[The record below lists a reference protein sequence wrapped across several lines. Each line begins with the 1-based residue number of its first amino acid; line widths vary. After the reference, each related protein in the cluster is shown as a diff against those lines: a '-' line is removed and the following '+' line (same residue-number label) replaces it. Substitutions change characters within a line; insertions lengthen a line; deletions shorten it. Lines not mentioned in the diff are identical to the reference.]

1 MKAVIVG
8 FFIFVSSVAFSQN
21 KTWNSAVQ
29 SNWNNAA
36 NWLPAGV
43 PTAANTVIFNGGG
56 NCVLDVAPTVT
67 AIQMS
72 VTYTG
77 QIIMNGNTL
86 TISGAGV
93 NILTGGSFSGGGIAS
108 TLTFNSQT
116 AVPFAG
122 TDTDANVSVTGT
134 LTTANGEFSG
144 TASTTFGGPVNITA
158 HSILLNGSTYNG
170 TTTLTK
176 SSISPATN
184 SIGTGG
190 NWFRG
195 TTTIHNAMNA
205 TFRTASTTGDTF
217 DGALTL
223 ILDGTDPDCKLEL
236 AHGLGTTTQFNNNI
250 RVKTGGLGAANAG
263 LTSVSGGFIA
273 DNGWIMFGQP
283 AAPLASAV
291 GGLSTLA
298 TGFTIREEAGA
309 SVFDQERDLPGE
321 FLWGD
326 LVLNNFTQLG
336 NTTQSINLR
345 IPNLLPGDPSVT
357 ALRLIITNSTFN
369 GSINSFSASNLYI
382 SGSTFNGTT
391 NTFIKTVG
399 SGSDGV
405 DPPPSFLYTWD
416 GGNTFNNTTTIE
428 NRGQCTMV
436 LAGTTGDTFNGN
448 VTFTSN
454 QDQSA
459 FMIANLGT
467 TTFKGNITLGQNDIV
482 PSPPNIQFGYSGG
495 SVVFEGAAL
504 QTLSSTASIP
514 TFRSLTIKNANGI
527 TLSIPIVIT
536 NNLDFVTGIVN
547 GGGSNYVSFLDGA
560 TATNAKNSSFVDGI
574 VRKTGNDAFTF
585 PIGDNG
591 TFHPLGISAPSNAT
605 SEFSA
610 QYFLGDHGAGSTAD
624 GGMVKVSDCEFWLLN
639 RLVGTDNVSATL
651 YWNEPSS
658 FCHTDYI
665 TPGFEDQLRVARWS
679 GALWNNLG
687 QTNLQGAAA
696 DGTDG
701 NFATSGALPDAN
713 SHALTFG
720 SLVVQNMLPITL
732 LSFEVVATKEGAE
745 VLWQTATEND
755 NDFFTIERMQ
765 QSEFVAIAKVRGAGT
780 TNTPQ
785 NYKWADRKPLPG
797 LSYYRLKQTD
807 FNGTSTYSE
816 VVALNIE
823 RNGTPYPNPVKDIL
837 HLDGLTID
845 HDSKV
850 TVSDVTGH
858 IVINDYAGETLDVSS
873 LKPGIY
879 HVAVQSEGIIQWYS
893 IKKE

>member
-8 FFIFVSSVAFSQN
+8 FFLLVTEVCFAQ
-21 KTWNSAVQ
+21 TWISPVQ
-29 SNWNNAA
+29 SNWNNPA
-36 NWLPAGV
+36 NWLPAVV
-43 PTAANTVIFNGGG
+43 PGPGSTVVFTGATTG
-56 NCVLDVAPTVT
+56 NCVLDIAPVI
-67 AIQMS
+67 AGIQING
-72 VTYTG
+72 TYTG

-86 TISGAGV
+86 TVNGV
-93 NILTGGSFSGGGIAS
+93 VANVLNGGSFSGGGVAS
-108 TLTFNSQT
+108 TLTFNSQNV
-116 AVPFAG
+116 VPFDG

-134 LTTANGEFSG
+134 LTTANGTFSG
-144 TASTTFGGPVNITA
+144 TANTTFGGPVNITA
-158 HSILLNGSTYNG
+158 HSILLNGSTYNSTTTFTKFSVSAPTNSLGTGGNTFNG
-170 TTTLTK
+170 TTTLVNDMNAIFRTG
-176 SSISPATN
+176 ATN
-184 SIGTGG
+184 P
-190 NWFRG
+190 
-195 TTTIHNAMNA
+195 
-205 TFRTASTTGDTF
+205 DTF
-217 DGALTL
+217 NGQLTL
-223 ILDGTDPDCKLEL
+223 SLAGTS
-236 AHGLGTTTQFNNNI
+236 
-250 RVKTGGLGAANAG
+250 AACDLQVA
-263 LTSVSGGFIA
+263 F
-273 DNGWIMFGQP
+273 
-283 AAPLASAV
+283 ASAGNAFNGNILIRSDTETGLEGAEISFGA
-291 GGLSTLA
+291 GGGTSTLSSGNTLREVDAA
-298 TGFTIREEAGA
+298 T
-309 SVFDQERDLPGE
+309 DQ
-321 FLWGD
+321 FVYGD
-326 LVLNNFTQLG
+326 FILNNFTQLG
-336 NTTQSINLR
+336 STAQTLHLR
-345 IPNLLPGDPSVT
+345 CVDPSIDDLT
-357 ALRLIITNSTFN
+357 LQISNSTFN
-369 GSINSFSASNLYI
+369 GTVDYQASNPFI
-382 SGSTFNGTT
+382 SNSTFNGVTT
-391 NTFIKTVG
+391 LIKTG
-399 SGSDGV
+399 STGTDGSFG
-405 DPPPSFLYTWD
+405 PPPHAAFTWG
-416 GGNTFNNTTTIE
+416 GGNTFNNTTTIR
-428 NRGQCTMV
+428 NNGLCTLV
-436 LAGTTGDTFNGN
+436 LGGTNGDTFNAA
-448 VTFTSN
+448 VTFITQTASSKFIIGLN
-454 QDQSA
+454 
-459 FMIANLGT
+459 GT
-467 TTFKGNITLGQNDIV
+467 TTFRNNVTLTQLAG
-482 PSPPNIQFGYSGG
+482 SPTINFGYTSGSG
-495 SVVFEGAAL
+495 SVVLEGSAL
-504 QTLSSTASIP
+504 QTISSTASIP